1 MSISDLNHFMT
12 YVLEGWLLFSAGFV
26 GIGFVSFLSRRIQ
39 EDMDAETQ
47 AIAQAMEAAAAEAES
62 AQDGVGVEAASVE
75 AANVEAASVE
85 EVSVEEVSVEAV
97 DAEAIETARLKEVAA
112 VSDKLAKT
120 RTVQSDAS
128 SVSVS
133 T

>member
-47 AIAQAMEAAAAEAES
+47 AIAQSMEAAVAEAES
-62 AQDGVGVEAASVE
+62 AQDGVGVEAASVG

>member
-1 MSISDLNHFMT
+1 MSISELNHFMT

-26 GIGFVSFLSRRIQ
+26 GIGFISFVSRRIQ
-39 EDMDAETQ
+39 EDIEAETQ
-47 AIAQAMEAAAAEAES
+47 AIAQSMEAATVEAAQVQNE
-62 AQDGVGVEAASVE
+62 VGVETVAVEE
-75 AANVEAASVE
+75 AAEEAAE
-85 EVSVEEVSVEAV
+85 EVDEEVAEEVDEEAM
-97 DAEAIETARLKEVAA
+97 EIARLKEVAA

-120 RTVQSDAS
+120 RSSQSDTS